1 MKWFS
6 WLSFFLV
13 LPVLF
18 VAAEVQELQ
27 IETVEKPSECDEVTQ
42 SGDFIDVHYV
52 RAYFMLPLY
61 LRMC

>member
-18 VAAEVQELQ
+18 VAAEVEELQ
-27 IETVEKPSECDEVTQ
+27 IETVEKPSDCPEVAQ

-52 RAYFMLPLY
+52 RIFCYCPDIRL
-61 LRMC
+61 C